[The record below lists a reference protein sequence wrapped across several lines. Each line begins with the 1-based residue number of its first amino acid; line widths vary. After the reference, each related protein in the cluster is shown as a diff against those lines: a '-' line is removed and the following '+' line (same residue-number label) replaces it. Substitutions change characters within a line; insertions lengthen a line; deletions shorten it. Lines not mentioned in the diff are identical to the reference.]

1 MALKFEQHQTQIMAN
16 IVQIFLKIIIDI
28 YLMAFMKSIMWLCR
42 ADTSTRSQDQSTNVN
57 I

>member
-28 YLMAFMKSIMWLCR
+28 YLMAFMKSIM
-42 ADTSTRSQDQSTNVN
+42 
-57 I
+57 

>member
-28 YLMAFMKSIMWLCR
+28 YLMAFMKSIMWLYG
-42 ADTSTRSQDQSTNVN
+42 ADTTTRSQDQSTNVN